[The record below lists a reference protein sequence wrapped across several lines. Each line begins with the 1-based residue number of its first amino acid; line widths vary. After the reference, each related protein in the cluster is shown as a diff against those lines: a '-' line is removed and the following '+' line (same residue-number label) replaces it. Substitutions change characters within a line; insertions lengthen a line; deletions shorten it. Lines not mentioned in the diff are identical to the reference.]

1 MTAEAI
7 TNIETRTSAPAQST
21 VRFID
26 TLAAEWLKLTSLRST
41 YITLGLGFVLS
52 LVATGLT
59 ALAFGST
66 FDGWSETQQ
75 ATFEPI
81 TFAMVGNVI
90 ALIVV
95 TVFGVLTVSSEYST
109 GMIRLSMIATPRRS
123 RVLWAKLVLVFGI
136 TLAIGIATVAGMF
149 LVGQAV
155 LSQYDMPTASLG
167 DADALK
173 MVLGLGAAT
182 PLFPVIGFTLGI
194 ILRST
199 AGAITAALGLLWLPL
214 VFKDLLPLWAQENI
228 LSLLPGSAVDSF
240 TITHIVQSSTDSAPA
255 VGVALVV
262 AWLAGFVGVAQ
273 LLLHRRDA

>member
-59 ALAFGST
+59 ALAVGST